1 MTVSCVIYTFV
12 TPSGT
17 GSNTFLWSSLGI
29 CEWSGKALYIGPP
42 YRINRCMSFTNQSTE
57 MIIVPKEYSFKSH
70 ALFTSSSS
78 THF

>member
-1 MTVSCVIYTFV
+1 MTVSCYIYTFV

-42 YRINRCMSFTNQSTE
+42 YRINRCMPFTNQSTE
-57 MIIVPKEYSFKSH
+57 MIIVPQEYSLKSH
-70 ALFTSSSS
+70 ALIVYSY
-78 THF
+78 

>member
-1 MTVSCVIYTFV
+1 MNVSRVIYTFV

-42 YRINRCMSFTNQSTE
+42 YRINRCMPFTNQSTE

-70 ALFTSSSS
+70 ALIVYS
-78 THF
+78 

>member
-1 MTVSCVIYTFV
+1 MNVSCVIYTFV

-42 YRINRCMSFTNQSTE
+42 YRINRCMSITNQSTE
-57 MIIVPKEYSFKSH
+57 MIIVPQEYRLKSH
-70 ALFTSSSS
+70 ALIVYS
-78 THF
+78 